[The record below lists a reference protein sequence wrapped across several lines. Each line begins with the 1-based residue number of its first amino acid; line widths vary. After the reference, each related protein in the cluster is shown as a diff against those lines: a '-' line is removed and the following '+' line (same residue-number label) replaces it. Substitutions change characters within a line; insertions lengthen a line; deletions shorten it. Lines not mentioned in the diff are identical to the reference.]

1 VLYNFSKALNCSEL
15 RVGIRIGF
23 MGSSFSHK
31 PTPPGNNLFV
41 LSAEAPPGFY
51 CGAQEG
57 NRAKPVKVDIV
68 LRWLVSRSQTTIPA
82 II

>member
-41 LSAEAPPGFY
+41 L
-51 CGAQEG
+51 
-57 NRAKPVKVDIV
+57 
-68 LRWLVSRSQTTIPA
+68 RWTSYRN
-82 II
+82 